1 MSSIR
6 YEEIVRKCY
15 YDILNRIPDQHGL
28 EHFTHLLKENK
39 IDEKKLIELLKES
52 EEFKQQNCEITDSP
66 EDKKILEIIELNF
79 QQILNRESDVNGEKY
94 FFTQIKNNNM
104 NTGDLIQ
111 KLKESE
117 EFKQQN
123 CEITDSPE
131 DKKILEIIELNF
143 MKILNREPDRSG
155 LKYFF
160 TQIKNNNMN
169 TGDLIQK
176 LKESPEYKFSHPLEV
191 DSSISIDL
199 RMKKE
204 WDERAKLDPLFAI
217 ATGFSETEKDF
228 WDSGKI
234 FLKNFLGLET
244 PRFKKIIQNKEP
256 SKMKILEIGCGLGR
270 VLIPMCD
277 YFGECIGIDVSPEM
291 VQQSQKYIENLPN
304 CKILENNGTDLSMFA
319 DNSFDFCFSYIV
331 FQHIPEK
338 KIVEQYIK
346 EVSRVLKS
354 NCLFRFQVRGI
365 VDRQS
370 KEITTWDGV
379 QFSSNEIHEIANKN
393 NFKIIEE
400 SDDKPEYYWFTFLSV
415 K

>member
-52 EEFKQQNCEITDSP
+52 EEFVQQNCEITDSP

-79 QQILNRESDVNGEKY
+79 QQILNRESDVNGE
-94 FFTQIKNNNM
+94 
-104 NTGDLIQ
+104 
-111 KLKESE
+111 
-117 EFKQQN
+117 
-123 CEITDSPE
+123 
-131 DKKILEIIELNF
+131 
-143 MKILNREPDRSG
+143 
-155 LKYFF
+155 KYFF

-234 FLKNFLGLET
+234 FLKKFLGLET

-256 SKMKILEIGCGLGR
+256 SKMKILEIGCGIGR

-277 YFGECIGIDVSPEM
+277 YFGECIGIDISLEM
-291 VQQSQKYIENLPN
+291 VQKSQKYIENLPN
-304 CKILENNGTDLSMFA
+304 CKILENNGTDLSMFT
-319 DNSFDFCFSYIV
+319 DNSFDFCFCYIV

-365 VDRQS
+365 VDRKS

>member
-1 MSSIR
+1 MSSTR

-28 EHFTHLLKENK
+28 EHFVHLLEKNK
-39 IDEKKLIELLKES
+39 IDEKKLIES
-52 EEFKQQNCEITDSP
+52 
-66 EDKKILEIIELNF
+66 
-79 QQILNRESDVNGEKY
+79 
-94 FFTQIKNNNM
+94 
-104 NTGDLIQ
+104 
-111 KLKESE
+111 
-117 EFKQQN
+117 
-123 CEITDSPE
+123 
-131 DKKILEIIELNF
+131 
-143 MKILNREPDRSG
+143 
-155 LKYFF
+155 
-160 TQIKNNNMN
+160 
-169 TGDLIQK
+169 
-176 LKESPEYKFSHPLEV
+176 LKESPEYKFSYPLEV
-191 DSSISIDL
+191 DPSIPIDL

-217 ATGFSETEKDF
+217 ATGFSETEKVF
-228 WDSGKI
+228 WDSGKEHFKI
-234 FLKNFLGLET
+234 ILGLET

-256 SKMKILEIGCGLGR
+256 SKMKILEIGCGIGR

-319 DNSFDFCFSYIV
+319 DNSFDFCFCYIV

-365 VDRQS
+365 VDRKS

-400 SDDKPEYYWFTFLSV
+400 SDDKSEYYWLTFLSV